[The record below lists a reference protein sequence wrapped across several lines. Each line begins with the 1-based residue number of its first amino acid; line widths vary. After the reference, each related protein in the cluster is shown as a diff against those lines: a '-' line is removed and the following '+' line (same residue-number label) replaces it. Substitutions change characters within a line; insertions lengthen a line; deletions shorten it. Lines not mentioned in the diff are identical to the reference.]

1 MPTIQ
6 TTLENIVN
14 SYHSSVIYTSVIITV
29 LFMVLLLS
37 VYEFL
42 VYRLVS
48 HRAFYNR
55 AFHTCIAILPFFIST
70 IILCLQSNIVI
81 TLGTIGALAIIR
93 FRTAVKDPVDMLY
106 LLWSIHIGITCGCQL
121 YEVAVL
127 TSLMVTV
134 MLIVYEHISIGK
146 RPFVLVLNCSP
157 EDESKVLKTIS
168 EQTKKLRVKSRN
180 FTDKGLDM
188 VLELSIKSPENFSEI
203 IKAEEAVKRFSLIE
217 YDSEDII

>member
-14 SYHSSVIYTSVIITV
+14 SYHSSAIYTSVIITV

-37 VYEFL
+37 VYAFL

-48 HRAFYNR
+48 HWAFYNS
-55 AFHTCIAILPFFIST
+55 AFHTCIAILHFFIST

-134 MLIVYEHISIGK
+134 MLIVYEQISLGK
-146 RPFVLVLNCSP
+146 RPFVLVLDCSP

-180 FTDKGLDM
+180 VTDKGVDM

>member
-1 MPTIQ
+1 MNTV
-6 TTLENIVN
+6 LENVVN
-14 SYHSSVIYTSVIITV
+14 AYSDSVLHTSVILAV
-29 LFMVLLLS
+29 LSVVLLLG

-42 VYRLVS
+42 VYRIVS

-55 AFHTCIAILPFFIST
+55 SFNVCIAILPFFIST

-106 LLWSIHIGITCGCQL
+106 LLWSVHTGITCGCQL

-127 TSLMVTV
+127 TSLIVTI
-134 MLIVYEHISIGK
+134 MLIALEYFPMG
-146 RPFVLVLNCSP
+146 RMPFVLVLNCAP
-157 EDESKVLKTIS
+157 EDEGEVLERIS
-168 EQTKKLRVKSRN
+168 GQTKKFRVKSRN

-188 VLELSIKSPENFSEI
+188 VVELSVKYPEKLSESVREAESVRKFSI
-203 IKAEEAVKRFSLIE
+203 IE
-217 YDSEDII
+217 YDSDDIL